1 LSFLS
6 YSKLKGR
13 EFTGLSTFQ
22 ILTFFRRSIVY
33 TFLAIYLRSS
43 LGLSTTEVTL
53 MATVGMI
60 SNTLAQSFL
69 WGNLLDK
76 YRKPTE
82 FVIAGE
88 MLAGFGHIF
97 MVFGYVVFL
106 GMNQLIAAGY
116 VIIFC
121 LGGIEIFWS
130 MSNVGWSALVS
141 ELTDIDERKKLMGQ
155 LSIIGGFG
163 GIGGAYLGGFLYENG
178 VGFSSGTIFYIAAV
192 IMIIS
197 SFIVYFSIGT
207 KKVSKDE
214 EPEEM
219 ELITRHSLNDLPHK
233 LRFAYLIFILA
244 LVFINFG
251 RNSIATIIGL
261 FLQDP
266 TAFNASGPEIA
277 LYSNIGSIA
286 SMISGFIIGS
296 IVSKSDDNKV
306 MTSGIVLAL
315 AGISWLIVT
324 PNFALALI
332 ASFLLGA
339 SQIIIQVSSYSIVAR
354 WAPEEY
360 RGRLFAYYNATFF
373 LSWGIAGTLVAGPVA
388 DFLIA
393 GGSSD
398 ADAYRGSFIAAI
410 LLVVI
415 GIAVLLI
422 SFRYSKKNGL

>member
-1 LSFLS
+1 
-6 YSKLKGR
+6 
-13 EFTGLSTFQ
+13 
-22 ILTFFRRSIVY
+22 
-33 TFLAIYLRSS
+33 
-43 LGLSTTEVTL
+43 